1 MVTNTEL
8 LDNYYLFLSIQNR
21 LDTEAIQK
29 IFGNDYE
36 HYEKK
41 WILSEYNLLYFFNM
55 LDDINK
61 EKVFNWGKNIT
72 NHNLLK
78 EQ

>member
-1 MVTNTEL
+1 MITNTEL
-8 LDNYYLFLSIQNR
+8 LNNYYLFLTIQNR
-21 LDTEAIQK
+21 LDKRAFYK
-29 IFGNDYE
+29 IFGADYQ

-41 WILSEYNLLYFFNM
+41 WILSEYNLLYFLNM

-61 EKVFNWGKNIT
+61 EKLFSWGKNIT
-72 NHNLLK
+72 NHNLLE